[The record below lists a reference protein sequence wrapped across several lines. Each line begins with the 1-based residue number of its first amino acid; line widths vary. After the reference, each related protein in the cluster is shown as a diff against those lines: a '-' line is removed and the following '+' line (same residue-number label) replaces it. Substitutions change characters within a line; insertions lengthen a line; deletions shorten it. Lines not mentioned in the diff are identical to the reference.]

1 MNKVTV
7 IGRLARDNDIRY
19 TTTGKAVL
27 SNSVAVDDGF
37 GDNKKTYFLPIV
49 AWEKQAELLAN
60 YTAKG
65 HRIGVTGKMT
75 SRDYEDKQ
83 GNKRT
88 VIEILVDSYNGID
101 LLEKRQD
108 SNGGYRSNQRTDNP
122 SGQSANYTQKSQN
135 GTQVQ
140 SGGFSNDPFAGSSID
155 IIDDSLP
162 F

>member
-27 SNSVAVDDGF
+27 SNSIAVDDGF

-88 VIEILVDSYNGID
+88 VIEILVDYYNGID

-108 SNGGYRSNQRTDNP
+108 SNGGYRSNQRTDGP
-122 SGQSANYTQKSQN
+122 SGQSNNNTQAN
-135 GTQVQ
+135 Q
-140 SGGFSNDPFAGSSID
+140 SGANQTRDPFVGSSID
-155 IIDDSLP
+155 VSDDMLP

>member
-75 SRDYEDKQ
+75 SRDYEDNQ

-101 LLEKRQD
+101 LLEKHRD
-108 SNGGYRSNQRTDNP
+108 SNGGYRNNQHTGVSNGNK
-122 SGQSANYTQKSQN
+122 GNYAKKSQN
-135 GTQVQ
+135 ATQTNLGA
-140 SGGFSNDPFAGSSID
+140 SAMDKYDDPFSASNDD
-155 IIDDSLP
+155 LP